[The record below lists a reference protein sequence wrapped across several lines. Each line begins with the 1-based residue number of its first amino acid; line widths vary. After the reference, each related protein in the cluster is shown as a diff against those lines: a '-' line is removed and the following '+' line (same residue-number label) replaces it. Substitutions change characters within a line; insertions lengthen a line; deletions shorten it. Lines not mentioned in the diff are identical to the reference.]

1 MQALFKL
8 YEGYSSFS
16 WYRMPDAH
24 AGSLKTALADY
35 MTMHKQQFRL
45 VEVKE
50 VAHGY
55 RFPHKNFDA
64 DKVARIR
71 TWVMAGASA
80 SVVIA
85 FRPPEGKTVWRV
97 SELDRFLVREGGS
110 WDLRDLPELT
120 VQQALES
127 IYGPLPPKRT

>member
-1 MQALFKL
+1 MLKL

-24 AGSLKTALADY
+24 AGSLKTALADF
-35 MTMHKQQFRL
+35 MTMHKVQFRL

-55 RFPHKNFDA
+55 RLPHKNFDA

-71 TWVMAGASA
+71 AWAMAGAAA
-80 SVVIA
+80 SVLIA
-85 FRPPEGKTVWRV
+85 FRPEGLKPYWRV
-97 SELDRFLVREGGS
+97 SELDRFLTREGGS
-110 WDLRDLPELT
+110 WDLRDLPALT
-120 VQQALES
+120 LNEALET
-127 IYGPLPPKRT
+127 IYGPLPPKRA